1 MNYKAMKSIGFAWCE
16 IMAVTM
22 SGDWKKLC
30 PQFIHNFHEFEK
42 VDEWFKDFFC
52 NLMTLRKKLE
62 RICKRKITELLDATQ
77 GPY

>member
-1 MNYKAMKSIGFAWCE
+1 MNYNIYKAIKSIGFAWCE

-22 SGDWKKLC
+22 SGVWKKLC

-62 RICKRKITELLDATQ
+62 LDLQ
-77 GPY
+77 KENH

>member
-1 MNYKAMKSIGFAWCE
+1 
-16 IMAVTM
+16 MAVTM
-22 SGDWKKLC
+22 SGVWKKLC

-62 RICKRKITELLDATQ
+62 LDLQ
-77 GPY
+77 KENH